1 MASQFPSTP
10 EQIIPTAS
18 NVGPEPHHPFSS
30 QASLHTSYLGLHDI
44 ANAMNLSIPPN
55 ALRVLAQ
62 GHASGRLPMPLNLHA
77 GLPAGAVESVAP
89 GIPTTMGSY
98 SQPAMFRSVSTS
110 PHFLRVVVAEPITQ
124 SPETTLDQPSRD
136 MVRAPRAP
144 RKGKSQARTIVSRGP
159 TYTAV
164 TSYRGDRT
172 QSTPLWNEITSAS
185 QVASPRGEATPP
197 ITFAS
202 SSDVAKSAVQPFL
215 WATATSK
222 EIVLQ
227 LPVLNNLPHTLIDAV
242 LPGLRAFIEEH
253 ERSVGYNSPAA
264 GHGQKLPAETPERSE
279 PTSTMVEPSCG
290 LDQPPETLAM
300 CGRGFNAPS
309 QQRNGSE
316 NAEPQLIVEEPPSTA
331 LQGLLDI
338 DQIWGMDVCQSRSE
352 CSFTLPAGEVIER
365 SPWTGSDVL
374 NPSSGVGCDV
384 DLGGVGMEA
393 FGQVDLGALL
403 DSWEGFADM

>member
-1 MASQFPSTP
+1 MASQFPSAP
-10 EQIIPTAS
+10 EQVIPTAS

-30 QASLHTSYLGLHDI
+30 QAALRASYLGLHDI

-62 GHASGRLPMPLNLHA
+62 GHASGRLPMPLSLHA

-89 GIPTTMGSY
+89 GILTTMESY
-98 SQPAMFRSVSTS
+98 SQPGMHRPVSTS

-124 SPETTLDQPSRD
+124 SPATTLDQPSRD
-136 MVRAPRAP
+136 KVRTPRAP
-144 RKGKSQARTIVSRGP
+144 RKGKSKARTIGSRGP
-159 TYTAV
+159 PHTTV
-164 TSYRGDRT
+164 TPYWGSCT
-172 QSTPLWNEITSAS
+172 QSAPQTNSTTSAT
-185 QVASPRGEATPP
+185 QAASSRGEATPP
-197 ITFAS
+197 MAFAG
-202 SSDVAKSAVQPFL
+202 SSDVAKSAMQPFT

-222 EIVLQ
+222 EIVSQ
-227 LPVLNNLPHTLIDAV
+227 LPELNNLPHTLIDAV

-253 ERSVGYNSPAA
+253 ERSIGNNSPAA
-264 GHGQKLPAETPERSE
+264 GHGQRLPAETSERSE
-279 PTSTMVEPSCG
+279 PTFPTDPSCG

-338 DQIWGMDVCQSRSE
+338 DQIWGMDVCQSES
-352 CSFTLPAGEVIER
+352 SSTLPAGEVIEM
-365 SPWTGSDVL
+365 SPWTGSDIL